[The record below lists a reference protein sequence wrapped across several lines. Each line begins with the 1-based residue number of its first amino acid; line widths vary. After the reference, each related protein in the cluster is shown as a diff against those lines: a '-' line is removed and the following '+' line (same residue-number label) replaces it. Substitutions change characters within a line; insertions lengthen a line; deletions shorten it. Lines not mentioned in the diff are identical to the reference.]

1 MIIMAMNM
9 NGGNKLVGDDGDS
22 DDDDTDSASLITL
35 VSSSTRLMLR
45 FPLTIAIVKVFVS
58 I

>member
-1 MIIMAMNM
+1 M
-9 NGGNKLVGDDGDS
+9 NGGNKLVGHDGDS
-22 DDDDTDSASLITL
+22 DDDDTDGASLITL